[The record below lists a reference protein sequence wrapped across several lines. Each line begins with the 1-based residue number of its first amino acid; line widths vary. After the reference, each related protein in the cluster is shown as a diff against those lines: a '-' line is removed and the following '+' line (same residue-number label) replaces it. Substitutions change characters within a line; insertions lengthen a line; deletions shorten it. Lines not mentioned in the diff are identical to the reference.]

1 MMRISPAQRRVRGG
15 FTLVEMLVVIT
26 IIGILAGL
34 AIPAVIVARN
44 RAKVGA
50 MVMDIKQLEMACQA
64 YKEKF
69 GEYPPDFAFVQVSE
83 NSSAT
88 DPRLGAGW
96 QIVLRHLAKAF
107 PRYVHNGDPYPYT
120 NIQNDLAHVGIDGP
134 GLTPRTALAFWLG
147 GIPDP
152 NNHYLPSGFGAD
164 PTQPF
169 SLPSANLTNYPNA
182 QFAPAASVR
191 SSILIRPG

>member
-1 MMRISPAQRRVRGG
+1 MRISPAQHRVRRG

-69 GEYPPDFAFVQVSE
+69 GEYPPDFAFVPG
-83 NSSAT
+83 AT
-88 DPRLGAGW
+88 
-96 QIVLRHLAKAF
+96 I
-107 PRYVHNGDPYPYT
+107 T
-120 NIQNDLAHVGIDGP
+120 
-134 GLTPRTALAFWLG
+134 
-147 GIPDP
+147 
-152 NNHYLPSGFGAD
+152 
-164 PTQPF
+164 
-169 SLPSANLTNYPNA
+169 
-182 QFAPAASVR
+182 PAAPTTPLKLR
-191 SSILIRPG
+191 RNRLCCGIWRGHFPGMLPGSRAAARAGLALHMTSMPWGLMLAG